1 MSGKYIFVTGAPG
14 SRWSGYV
21 EDHLYIRDD
30 LDKTDMSS
38 EREYWRGRDGCRN
51 LMHRGAYFDPGMEFR
66 NEQKYWDEP
75 FSGEGIRVIKSHTFA
90 YHLPYLTDFG
100 CPIHLIYRTN
110 QECFD
115 WWHQAGGWNITYP
128 NYQWYRDDENM
139 IEQIQ
144 MQNLL
149 IKEFAQDEGLEK
161 HNDGSRDYY
170 IWMPKTE
177 NG

>member
-1 MSGKYIFVTGAPG
+1 MNDKYIFVTGAPG

-21 EDHLYIRDD
+21 EDHLYTRDD
-30 LDKTDMSS
+30 LDKTDMSP
-38 EREYWRGRDGCRN
+38 EREYWRGREGCKN

-66 NEQKYWDEP
+66 NEEKHWDEP

-90 YHLPYLTDFG
+90 YHLPYLMDFG
-100 CPIHLIYRTN
+100 CPIHLVYRTN

-115 WWHQAGGWNITYP
+115 WWHQCGGWNIKYP
-128 NYQWYRDDENM
+128 DYKWYRDDDNM

-149 IKEFAQDEGLEK
+149 ITEFVQEHELEK
-161 HNDGSRDYY
+161 HNDGKRDYY
-170 IWMPKTE
+170 IWLPTTE